1 MSLQI
6 SLGLVRLGRGRDPCP
21 EGLQFVDGEEGTFG
35 VDDLATFWRNGR
47 HSRTELLDTIRK
59 NMYHEDG
66 EEMRFNLFEHPEIGL
81 CLKVFQSRH
90 RGGKKGKGERK
101 GEKGRGKGK
110 GKRNRGKG
118 GFRDDRRRS
127 RSPPGRS
134 RSPQRRSRSRSFES
148 DHSRRGDDLPQREEP
163 GAGAADVEM
172 VRASA
177 PAAAKA
183 GHKPP
188 PKPPG
193 PGWELYEDDG
203 KIWYYHKGTAGGPAW
218 VCYEGHEP
226 EAWWEPSA
234 PESS

>member
-21 EGLQFVDGEEGTFG
+21 EGLKFVDGEEGTFL
-35 VDDLATFWRNGR
+35 VDDLATFWRDGR
-47 HSRTELLDTIRK
+47 HSKHELLDTIRK
-59 NMYHEDG
+59 NMYHEGG
-66 EEMRFNLFEHPEIGL
+66 EEMRFNLFEHSEIGL
-81 CLKVFQSRH
+81 CVKVFQSRH
-90 RGGKKGKGERK
+90 RGGQKGK

-110 GKRNRGKG
+110 GKRKGKKG

-127 RSPPGRS
+127 RSPLRRS
-134 RSPQRRSRSRSFES
+134 LSPRRSRSRSFES

-172 VRASA
+172 VRANA

-218 VCYEGHEP
+218 VCYDGCEP
-226 EAWWEPSA
+226 EAWWEQSA